1 MYSSFPEIYS
11 FVPSIGSINQKTEF
25 LFFSFILTVSSE
37 IIGMSGVSC
46 SIFLLINSLTFKSP
60 LLTGD
65 PSSLISIFNPFLYK
79 FIDSNPAASKIGIS
93 SSVIF

>member
-11 FVPSIGSINQKTEF
+11 LVPSIGSINQKTVF

-46 SIFLLINSLTFKSP
+46 LIFLLIISLTFKSP
-60 LLTGD
+60 LLTGVLSETIAKGS
-65 PSSLISIFNPFLYK
+65 PERIYLILQLFK
-79 FIDSNPAASKIGIS
+79 KILI
-93 SSVIF
+93 